1 MSHGLDDLS
10 RRLVNRFQG
19 GVPLVARPYGEMG
32 AVLGTSEEDVIAR
45 LKRLLRQGIATRFGP
60 SFDASRLG
68 GALTLAA
75 LEVPEHRYD
84 EIKELVNAYPEVAH
98 NYRRLHRFNMW
109 FVVATSTPAAM
120 TTVVDDI
127 SRRSG
132 LEVLHLPKLRQ
143 FRLGL
148 HLVLGR
154 DGRVTTGPFPNSP
167 AAAEAPAACVPEA
180 ADWRLIDALQ
190 AGLPLE
196 PEPWRAI
203 AGATDMDEGSVLER
217 LGALLAGGVIRRIG
231 LLPNHYRLGL
241 RANGMSVWD
250 VADGEM
256 AVRGEVVGRFDFV
269 SHCYERPR
277 RPPHWPYNLF
287 AMVHGMDRAEVHA
300 KTAAIARTLGVACR
314 SQAVL
319 FSDGILKKTG
329 FRSA

>member
-32 AVLGTSEEDVIAR
+32 AVLGTSEGDVIAR
-45 LKRLLRQGIATRFGP
+45 LGRLLRQGIATRFGP

-84 EIKELVNAYPEVAH
+84 DIREMVNAYPEVAH
-98 NYRRLHRFNMW
+98 NYRRRHRLNMW
-109 FVVATSTPAAM
+109 FVVATSTPAALAA
-120 TTVVDDI
+120 VLDDI

-132 LEVLHLPKLRQ
+132 LDVLHLPKLRE

-148 HLVLGR
+148 RLVLGA
-154 DGRVTTGPFPNSP
+154 DGRVTTGALSASP
-167 AAAEAPAACVPEA
+167 VVVAAPPSPVPDA
-180 ADWRLIDALQ
+180 ADWRLIEALQ
-190 AGLPLE
+190 AGMPLE
-196 PEPWRAI
+196 PEPWRVI
-203 AGATDMDEGSVLER
+203 AGTTDMNEGRVLER

-256 AVRGEVVGRFDFV
+256 GVRGEVVGRFDFV

-287 AMVHGMDRAEVHA
+287 AMVHGMDRAEVHT
-300 KTAAIARTLGVACR
+300 KTAAIAGALGAACR
-314 SQAVL
+314 SHAVL

-329 FRSA
+329 FRTA